1 MSEENKAL
9 ARRFYAEVVNGR
21 NLDAIDEMVA
31 DDFVEH
37 EALPGMPTD
46 KEAPRQFFGM
56 FHAAVPDLQ
65 ADIEDIIAEG
75 DKVVVRAVARGT
87 HQGEL
92 MGMPATGKPFEIEWV
107 DIVKVRD
114 GKAIA
119 HWGVTDVAGMMQ
131 QVGLI
136 EGAPAAG

>member
-1 MSEENKAL
+1 MSEDNKAL
-9 ARRFYAEVVNGR
+9 ARRFYDEVVNGR

-31 DDFVEH
+31 DDFVEY

-56 FHAAVPDLQ
+56 LHAAVPDLR
-65 ADIEDIIAEG
+65 ADIEDIIAED
-75 DKVVVRAVARGT
+75 DKVVVRAVAKGT

-92 MGMPATGKPFEIEWV
+92 MGMPATGKPFEMQWV
-107 DIVKVRD
+107 DIVQIRD

-119 HWGVTDVAGMMQ
+119 HWGVTDLAGMMQ
-131 QVGLI
+131 QVGLM

>member
-1 MSEENKAL
+1 MSEESKAL
-9 ARRFYAEVVNGR
+9 ARRFFDEVVNGR
-21 NLDAIDEMVA
+21 NLDAIDELVA

-37 EALPGMPTD
+37 EVQPGMPTD

-56 FHAAVPDLQ
+56 LHAAVPDLRVE
-65 ADIEDIIAEG
+65 IEDLIAEG
-75 DKVVVRAVARGT
+75 DKLAVRATARGT

-92 MGMPATGKPFEIEWV
+92 MGMPATGKPFEMNWI
-107 DIVKVRD
+107 DIVQVRD

-131 QVGLI
+131 QVGLM
-136 EGAPAAG
+136 EGAPAA